1 MASPPAPATITMT
14 TEQYTALVALA
25 RRAGTDAVQLEAFL
39 VDIEK
44 SNNITRYLLWVQ
56 WQELEQALPPTTK
69 FPEQWPPN
77 LRLLIQQVNT
87 PIAQADVMN
96 SLAVKAKKPTN
107 ILVTKDPAALVGWT
121 SVTTFFTL

>member
-1 MASPPAPATITMT
+1 MASTPVPATITMT